1 MGMTPILNQIKY
13 AARALARTPVFTLTA
28 ILTIALG
35 IGAST
40 AIFSVMNAVLLRP
53 LPYPEA
59 DRLVTIWCDLTARN
73 VTDFALAPG
82 DLYDLRIQGTLF
94 EETAAVVTFRGQL
107 RRGEGEPELIRAAGV
122 TPNFFRTLGAP
133 VAFGRD
139 FVDDDGTPQAPP
151 LEGAAPAAPP
161 APLPVVAIL
170 SHESWQSRF
179 GGDREVIG
187 RRVDIGNQSAEI
199 VGVLEPGTELLFPPA
214 GNVDRR
220 PEVYTALRLDLE
232 GGNRLNHFLRVVGR
246 LKPGV
251 SKEQAQAQ
259 IDALVVD
266 LRKRFPIK
274 ETAGL
279 KMRVESMHQDLS
291 ADARP
296 TITALMGAVMF
307 VLLIACAN
315 VANLLLV
322 RASRR
327 ERELAVR
334 AALGGRRGDLLRPVL
349 LESLLIAIPGAILG
363 VGLALAGL
371 ELLVVIGPAD
381 LPRLDNVSIDPG
393 VLGFTALATL
403 VSAVLFGVFPAV
415 RASLVDVGDVL
426 RAGGRQPALSGPRGL
441 AHAVVVAEVA
451 LAFVLL
457 VGSGLMARTV
467 LALYRADP
475 GYDPNGV
482 LTFQLPDLGRRNDTA
497 RAAFIQD
504 LKGRL
509 AALPGVNGVTAAG
522 PLPLDGD
529 GGGNARYGPEAAA
542 TDPSLFRQADMH
554 IVQPGYFEVMRT
566 GLLEGRVFTEDDNV
580 PGRRLMI
587 VDRVLAQKTFPGQSA
602 IGKRLLAR
610 TGGPEAEL
618 WEIIGVVKH
627 QRHTGLGADGREG
640 IFVTDGFFGFGAASR
655 WVVRTNGDPSL
666 LTQPVR
672 STIKALDP
680 TLAIADLQP
689 YDVFLAAAR
698 APARFALVL
707 IGIFAGIAAV
717 LAAVGLYGVLAT
729 LVRQRT
735 AEIGVRMAFG
745 APRASILRL
754 IVGRGLRLSALGIVI
769 GVGAAMGLTRVLD
782 SMLVGVGATDP
793 ITFGAI
799 ILLFVVIAA
808 LACWIPARRAAGL
821 DPNAALHSE

>member
-1 MGMTPILNQIKY
+1 MNSTLNQLRY
-13 AARALARTPVFTLTA
+13 AARALSRTPVFTLTA
-28 ILTIALG
+28 VLTIALG

-53 LPYPEA
+53 LPYRDA
-59 DRLVTIWCDLTARN
+59 DRLVTIWGDLTKRN
-73 VTDFALAPG
+73 VTDFPMPPG

-94 EETAAVVTFRGQL
+94 EETAAVVTFRGDL
-107 RRGEGEPELIRAAGV
+107 RRGEGEPEMIRAAGV
-122 TPNFFRTLGAP
+122 TPNMFRTLGVR
-133 VAFGRD
+133 VALGRD
-139 FVDDDGTPQAPP
+139 FVDDDGTPQPAPP
-151 LEGAAPAAPP
+151 EGAPPAAAPP
-161 APLPVVAIL
+161 PLPVVAIL
-170 SHESWQSRF
+170 SHESWQNRF

-187 RRVDIGNQSAEI
+187 RSIELGGQSAEI
-199 VGVLEPGTELLFPPA
+199 VGVLEPGVELLFPPA
-214 GNVDRR
+214 GNVERR

-232 GGNRLNHFLRVVGR
+232 NGNRLNVFLRVVGR

-266 LRKRFPIK
+266 LRRRFPIK

-279 KMRVESMHQDLS
+279 QWRVESMHQDLS
-291 ADARP
+291 ADAKP
-296 TITALMGAVMF
+296 TLTALMGAVVF

-322 RASRR
+322 RASGR

-334 AALGGRRGDLLRPVL
+334 AALGGRRADLLRPVL

-363 VGLALAGL
+363 VGLAIAGL
-371 ELLVVIGPAD
+371 KLLVAIGPAD
-381 LPRLDNVSIDPG
+381 LPRLDDVSIDTR
-393 VLGFTALATL
+393 VLGFTALATFAA
-403 VSAVLFGVFPAV
+403 AVLFGLFPAV

-426 RAGGRQPALSGPRGL
+426 RSGGRQPALAGPRGL
-441 AHAVVVAEVA
+441 AHAVVIGEVA

-482 LTFQLPDLGRRNDTA
+482 LTFQLPNLGDRNDTA

-504 LKGRL
+504 LKGRI
-509 AALPGVNGVTAAG
+509 ASLPGVIGVTAAG

-529 GGGNARYGPEAAA
+529 GGNNARYGPEGAAS
-542 TDPSLFRQADMH
+542 DPSLFQQADMH
-554 IVQPGYFEVMRT
+554 VVQPGYFEVMRT
-566 GLLEGRVFTEDDNV
+566 RLLDGRVFTEDDNV
-580 PGRRLMI
+580 QNRRLLI
-587 VDRVLAQKTFPGQSA
+587 IDRVLAQKTFPGQSA
-602 IGKRLLAR
+602 VGKQLLTR
-610 TGGPEAEL
+610 VGGPQAEM
-618 WEIIGVVKH
+618 WEVIGVVDH

-640 IFVTDGFFGFGAASR
+640 IFVMDGFFGFGQASR
-655 WVVRTNGDPSL
+655 WVVRTNGNPEL

-680 TLAIADLQP
+680 SMAIADLQP
-689 YDVFLAAAR
+689 YDVFISVAR
-698 APARFALVL
+698 APAKFALVL

-717 LAAVGLYGVLAT
+717 LATVGLYGVLAT

-769 GVGAAMGLTRVLD
+769 GVAAAVGMTRVLD

>member
-1 MGMTPILNQIKY
+1 MNSTLNQLRY
-13 AARALARTPVFTLTA
+13 AARALSRTPVFTLTA
-28 ILTIALG
+28 VLTIALG

-53 LPYPEA
+53 LPYRDA
-59 DRLVTIWCDLTARN
+59 DRLVTIWGDLTKRN
-73 VTDFALAPG
+73 VTDFPMPPG

-94 EETAAVVTFRGQL
+94 EETAAVVTFRGDL
-107 RRGEGEPELIRAAGV
+107 RRGEGEPEMIRAAGV
-122 TPNFFRTLGAP
+122 TPNLFRTLGVR
-133 VAFGRD
+133 VALGRD
-139 FVDDDGTPQAPP
+139 FVDADGTPQPAPP
-151 LEGAAPAAPP
+151 EGAPPAAAPP
-161 APLPVVAIL
+161 PLPVVAIL
-170 SHESWQSRF
+170 SHESWQNRF

-187 RRVDIGNQSAEI
+187 RSVELGGQSAEI
-199 VGVLEPGTELLFPPA
+199 VGVLEPDVELLFPPA
-214 GNVDRR
+214 GNVERR

-232 GGNRLNHFLRVVGR
+232 NGNRLNVFLRVVGR

-266 LRKRFPIK
+266 LRRRFPIK

-279 KMRVESMHQDLS
+279 QWRVESMHQDLS
-291 ADARP
+291 ADAKP
-296 TITALMGAVMF
+296 TLTALMGAVVF

-322 RASRR
+322 RASGR

-334 AALGGRRGDLLRPVL
+334 AALGGRRADLLRPVL

-363 VGLALAGL
+363 VGLAIGGL
-371 ELLVVIGPAD
+371 KLLVAIGPAD
-381 LPRLDNVSIDPG
+381 LPRLDDVSIDTR
-393 VLGFTALATL
+393 VLGFTALATFAA
-403 VSAVLFGVFPAV
+403 AVLFGLFPAV

-426 RAGGRQPALSGPRGL
+426 RSGGRQPALAGPRGL
-441 AHAVVVAEVA
+441 AHAVVIGEVA

-482 LTFQLPDLGRRNDTA
+482 LTFQLPNLGDRNDTA

-504 LKGRL
+504 LKGRI
-509 AALPGVNGVTAAG
+509 ASLPGVIGVTAAG

-529 GGGNARYGPEAAA
+529 GGNNARYGPEGAAS
-542 TDPSLFRQADMH
+542 DPSLFQQADMH
-554 IVQPGYFEVMRT
+554 VVQPGYFEVMRT
-566 GLLEGRVFTEDDNV
+566 RLLDGRVFTEDDNV
-580 PGRRLMI
+580 QNRRLLI
-587 VDRVLAQKTFPGQSA
+587 IDRVLAQKTFPGQSA
-602 IGKRLLAR
+602 VGKQLLTR
-610 TGGPEAEL
+610 VGGPQAEM
-618 WEIIGVVKH
+618 WEVIGVVDH

-640 IFVTDGFFGFGAASR
+640 IFVTDGFFGFGQASR
-655 WVVRTNGDPSL
+655 WVVRTNGNPEL

-680 TLAIADLQP
+680 SMAIADLQP
-689 YDVFLAAAR
+689 YDVFISAAR
-698 APARFALVL
+698 APAKFALVL

-717 LAAVGLYGVLAT
+717 LATVGLYGVLAT

-769 GVGAAMGLTRVLD
+769 GVAAAVGMTRVLD